1 MLTLNELRKLEM
13 PGLETELKKAKMAQ
27 LGAEMSLRMK
37 QSKETHLGRKQG
49 KYVARILTV
58 KNELQKEDKN
68 AKNLSHTK
76 N

>member
-1 MLTLNELRKLEM
+1 MLTLTELRKLEM
-13 PGLETELKKAKMAQ
+13 PGLDAELHTARLSQ
-27 LGAEMSLRMK
+27 SSAEMSLRMK
-37 QSKETHLGRKQG
+37 QSKETHLGKKNG
-49 KYVARILTV
+49 KYVAQILTV